1 MHHTLVN
8 VLKNNCQLYTT
19 IQCNMLGRHFSTDDI
34 WNAGESQAL
43 HVSVVLAVLC
53 NMTSSK
59 SDLHIRVVL
68 LVSYT
73 QSYNNNN
80 NNTLGNDNMVSL
92 SVSRFELTVLCVCL
106 AYWGEEY
113 VSKHFPWRI
122 VRRRRDYSKRWSG
135 TTLGAKPIERDYRIC
150 RGRLFSVRR
159 RLFRSMLRECCKIW
173 F

>member
-92 SVSRFELTVLCVCL
+92 SVSRFELTVLCVCVCGL
-106 AYWGEEY
+106 LGWRICLETVSMAICSSSSWLFEKVKRNDARCKAYWKGLQ
-113 VSKHFPWRI
+113 
-122 VRRRRDYSKRWSG
+122 D
-135 TTLGAKPIERDYRIC
+135 L
-150 RGRLFSVRR
+150 
-159 RLFRSMLRECCKIW
+159 
-173 F
+173 